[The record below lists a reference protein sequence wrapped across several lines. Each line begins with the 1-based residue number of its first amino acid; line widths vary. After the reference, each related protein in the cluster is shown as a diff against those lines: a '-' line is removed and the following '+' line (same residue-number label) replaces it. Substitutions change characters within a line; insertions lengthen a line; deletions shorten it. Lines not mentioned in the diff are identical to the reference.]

1 MNIYI
6 YMYCMYIY
14 NRVIC
19 MDFPETH
26 IWIIYGIVFFLNSHI
41 SLILYLCSFSRTKEE
56 LSQHKGDWRAQQAAH
71 ASGGSVRDSEFRP
84 AQMRPMGPE
93 YLPTMDAIHLW

>member
-1 MNIYI
+1 
-6 YMYCMYIY
+6 
-14 NRVIC
+14 
-19 MDFPETH
+19 MDFPET
-26 IWIIYGIVFFLNSHI
+26 YMAYVALFFFEQPYFPHSH
-41 SLILYLCSFSRTKEE
+41 CVFSRTKEE

-71 ASGGSVRDSEFRP
+71 ASGGSVRDSEFRQ